1 MIYTISAPFYSEV
14 AGALREAVGCRDYF
28 SGSIGSA
35 HPGTA
40 ASRPEACGP
49 ACSGNA
55 AFRPEEEGAGPTGTE
70 ASRPEAFGSAA
81 GAEYYAGSIEEYG
94 GEVSWRLTATLLIYR
109 AEVQAPDG
117 AGRPLRD
124 AVPVWWEFHTWVGG
138 EEVLNDF
145 SFDTLR
151 TWLR

>member
-35 HPGTA
+35 HPGTVA
-40 ASRPEACGP
+40 P
-49 ACSGNA
+49 
-55 AFRPEEEGAGPTGTE
+55 RPEEEGAGPTGTE
-70 ASRPEAFGSAA
+70 APGSREGESLGCGSAA
-81 GAEYYAGSIEEYG
+81 EAEYYAGSIEEYG

-109 AEVQAPDG
+109 TEVQAPDG